1 MKPESRSNAYALMGI
16 AALVLGGYAF
26 RQTIRYVG
34 ISGDTLG
41 AGLFGLAGIGLV
53 TVAVAHIYM
62 AAGYRFGRL
71 ESVTGSLNTATLR
84 TRSGVVA
91 ESVRIRLLRK
101 PDAGNSGSKTNHHFV
116 FFIGNCRP
124 WVCPESSFLKE

>member
-1 MKPESRSNAYALMGI
+1 MNTRIYCITRDRNDYTAYL
-16 AALVLGGYAF
+16 
-26 RQTIRYVG
+26 
-34 ISGDTLG
+34 D
-41 AGLFGLAGIGLV
+41 
-53 TVAVAHIYM
+53 
-62 AAGYRFGRL
+62 
-71 ESVTGSLNTATLR
+71 NTATLR